1 MKTLSKSTQRG
12 YSLIELSIAL
22 AIVGVVIAGSIVGV
36 QAILQSNNVNKTIR
50 QTNTAVNKIIA
61 KLVRDRDYTNATTTN
76 LSAKGQ
82 EVWEPTDIKDGG
94 KDSREVTHPL
104 ASFIFVNG
112 LSVSGA
118 GQTYQNLTDKQGF
131 VYTVTGVPTSACT
144 DLAVGL
150 EGLATAMS
158 IQNKSAIAATATGPA
173 TLITANLVKTTA
185 LSFDSKKANQY
196 CSGISGTAGTEI
208 EDVAE
213 ISFLVP
219 RR

>member
-1 MKTLSKSTQRG
+1 MKSLSKKSQRG

-50 QTNTAVNKIIA
+50 QTNTAVNKVIA
-61 KLVRDRDYTNATTTN
+61 KLVRDRNYENATTEN

-82 EVWEPTDIKDGG
+82 EVWDPTDITSGG
-94 KDSREVTHPL
+94 TSSVEVTHPL
-104 ASFIFVNG
+104 ASFVFVG
-112 LSVSGA
+112 PLSVSGA
-118 GQTYQNLTDKQGF
+118 GATFQNISDKQGF
-131 VYTVTGVPTSACT
+131 IYTLTGVPTSACT

-158 IQNKSAIAATATGPA
+158 IQNKSAIAAQGTAPK
-173 TLITANLVKTTA
+173 TLIEANFVKTTSS
-185 LSFDSKKANQY
+185 SFDSKKANQF
-196 CSGISGTAGTEI
+196 CSGTSGASGTVQ
-208 EDVAE
+208 DVAE

>member
-50 QTNTAVNKIIA
+50 QTNTAVNKIVA
-61 KLVRDRDYTNATTTN
+61 KLVRDPNYANATTQN
-76 LSAKGQ
+76 LSAKGM
-82 EVWEPTDIKDGG
+82 EVWEQGDITSGG
-94 KDSREVTHPL
+94 TGQVQVTHPL
-104 ASFIFVNG
+104 ASFVFVAPLSAIQYG
-112 LSVSGA
+112 LA
-118 GQTYQNLTDKQGF
+118 AQQGY
-131 VYTVTGVPTSACT
+131 VYTLTGVPVTACT

-158 IQNKSAIAATATGPA
+158 IQNKTPIVGGGAAPTQVG
-173 TLITANLVKTTA
+173 ANTVKTTA
-185 LSFDSKKANQY
+185 AGFNSATANGF
-196 CSGISGTAGTEI
+196 CSGANGAAGAVV
-208 EDVAE
+208 DQAE
-213 ISFLVP
+213 ITFLVP

>member
-61 KLVRDRDYTNATTTN
+61 KLVRDRDYTNATTEN
-76 LSAKGQ
+76 LSSKVQ
-82 EVWEPTDIKDGG
+82 EVWEPTDIKSGG
-94 KDSREVTHPL
+94 TSSVEVTHPL
-104 ASFIFVNG
+104 ASFIFVSP
-112 LSVSGA
+112 LTVASG
-118 GQTYQNLTDKQGF
+118 TFQNLTSNQGY

-158 IQNKSAIAATATGPA
+158 IQNKTAIAAQGTAPA
-173 TLITANLVKTTA
+173 TLIANNLVKTTSS
-185 LSFDSKKANQY
+185 SFDSKKANQF
-196 CSGISGTAGTEI
+196 CSGSTNPAAAIQ
-208 EDVAE
+208 DVAE